1 MVSESPVH
9 DLKLSS
15 VVPARTTGDDKI
27 HELTNTD
34 LAMKLHYI
42 KALYFFNSDAAR
54 GIDIFTLKKPMFY
67 LLDRHVAVSGRIRRR
82 PDDGRPL
89 IKCNDGGVRTVEARC
104 GRTVDEWLATDDRTV
119 DDRLVYSEPLGP
131 DLGFSPLVY
140 VQFTWF
146 KCGGLSVG
154 LSWAHILGDA
164 FSASAIINMWG
175 QIMAGHVPPQPLK
188 VPNTTNNCQFPHS
201 SISQKPFSL
210 KMVDPVGDC
219 WKIANS
225 CEMKS
230 HSFHVTTRTLD
241 RIVSSTSGLNLA
253 AKHQYFRVIM
263 ALMWKSLAK
272 IRGESDSKVVTICAN
287 NSREGNEIA
296 SNTQVIG
303 SVEASF
309 NVGKADISELAKL
322 IDEKAMDETSV
333 IEKFVERESGQSDFV
348 MYGANLTF
356 VNLEEEEIYGLQI
369 QGKRPIFANYTVG
382 GIDEK
387 GVVLVLPGP
396 ENGKRGNSGRTV
408 TVIVPKNQIIEL
420 KNELKK
426 EWGIF

>member
-9 DLKLSS
+9 DVKLSS
-15 VVPARTTGDDKI
+15 VVPARTTGDDKV

-67 LLDRHVAVSGRIRRR
+67 LLDRHVAASGRIRRQ

-104 GRTVDEWLATDDRTV
+104 GKTVDEWLAADDRSV
-119 DDRLVYSEPLGP
+119 DDRLVYSEALGP

-164 FSASAIINMWG
+164 FSASAFINMWG

-188 VPNTTNNCQFPHS
+188 MPNTTNNCQFPHS

-219 WKIANS
+219 WTIANS

-230 HSFHVTTRTLD
+230 HSFHVTTRKLD
-241 RIVSSTSGLNLA
+241 RIVSTSSTAGLNLA

-272 IRGESDSKVVTICAN
+272 IRGESDSKVVTICTN

-296 SNTQVIG
+296 SNTQMIS
-303 SVEASF
+303 SVEAGF
-309 NVGKADISELAKL
+309 NVGRADISELAKL

-333 IEKFVERESGQSDFV
+333 IEKI
-348 MYGANLTF
+348 YGARKWTIGFCN
-356 VNLEEEEIYGLQI
+356 
-369 QGKRPIFANYTVG
+369 
-382 GIDEK
+382 

-396 ENGKRGNSGRTV
+396 ENGARGGNSGRTV

-420 KNELKK
+420 KYELRK